1 MKKNIAVIGAG
12 LAGLACARELGKG
25 GHQVCIFEKSR
36 GAGGRLSTRWTDR
49 DLNPPVGFDH
59 GAQYIHARSPSF
71 SALMEAA
78 QAAGAAKVWNGRV
91 VHLAY
96 GVQTEE
102 QPARS
107 ARWVGVPGMTSLARF
122 LAGDADLQ
130 LQKKVTEVVR
140 QGDTHTLKIV
150 KTDGTVESRSGFD
163 FVVSAI
169 PAEQT
174 AQLFSAKIDSLADA
188 AMQVTS
194 EVNWTVMVSFA
205 NRTPV
210 NFDGAFVADSPLGW
224 ICRDSSKPGRA
235 AGERWVLQA
244 TSDWSSLHK
253 DYPKEVVADLLMDVF
268 MSLIGKQ
275 IEPLDLTAHRW
286 LYGVPSNPLTDRFFV
301 DMSASVAACG
311 DWLCGSSAESAFSS
325 GEALGQVLNRHFEAQ
340 LSGSSA

>member
-12 LAGLACARELGKG
+12 LAGLACARELSKG
-25 GHQVCIFEKSR
+25 GHSVCIFEKSR

-49 DLNPPVGFDH
+49 DQYPPVGYDH
-59 GAQYIHARSPSF
+59 GAQYIHARSASF
-71 SALMEAA
+71 NALMEAA
-78 QAAGAAKVWNGRV
+78 QSAGAAQVWTGRV

-96 GVQTEE
+96 GVQSEG
-102 QPARS
+102 QPAIS
-107 ARWVGVPGMTSLARF
+107 SRWVGVPGMTSLARF

-130 LQKKVTEVVR
+130 LQKKVTEINR
-140 QGDTHTLKIV
+140 QGNTLTLKII

-174 AQLFSAKIDSLADA
+174 GQLFSARVDSLANA
-188 AMQVTS
+188 ALQVTS
-194 EVNWTVMVSFA
+194 EVNWTVMAKFE
-205 NRTPV
+205 NRLPV

-244 TSDWSSLHK
+244 TADWSYLHK
-253 DYPKEVVADLLMDVF
+253 DYPKEAVADMLMDVF
-268 MSLIGKQ
+268 VSLTGKQ
-275 IEPLDLTAHRW
+275 AEPAELTAHRW
-286 LYGVPSNPLTDRFFV
+286 LYGVPSNPLSDRFFI
-301 DMSASVAACG
+301 DMDAAVAACG

-325 GEALGQVLNRHFEAQ
+325 GEALGQVLNRRFEAQ
-340 LSGSSA
+340 LSGSSV